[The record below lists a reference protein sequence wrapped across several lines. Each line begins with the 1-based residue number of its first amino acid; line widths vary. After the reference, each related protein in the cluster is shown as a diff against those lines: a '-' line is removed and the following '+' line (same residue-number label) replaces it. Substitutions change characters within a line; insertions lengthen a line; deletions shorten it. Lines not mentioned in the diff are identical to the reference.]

1 MPIGVIINVSSVFFG
16 GIFGVLIG
24 KYIPNRIKNEL
35 TVLFG
40 LGALAIGIP
49 SIVGMQNMPV
59 VVLSIILGTA
69 IGLVCHVGEYIQIC
83 AKFLERLIS
92 KFVKIHCDLD
102 ENAYIQTLIM
112 IIVLFCASGTGIYGT
127 LVEGMS
133 GDSTILISKSIL
145 DFFTAAIFAS
155 QLGAVVSTIAI
166 PQGIVF
172 MSLYVLS
179 SLIMPYITP
188 SMFADFKACGG
199 LLVVATGFRM
209 MKVKDF
215 PLADMIVSMILVM
228 PLSWIW
234 VSYILPLIG

>member
-35 TVLFG
+35 TLLFG

-69 IGLVCHVGEYIQIC
+69 IGLVCRVGEYIQIC

-127 LVEGMS
+127 LVESMS

-199 LLVVATGFRM
+199 LLVVATGVRM